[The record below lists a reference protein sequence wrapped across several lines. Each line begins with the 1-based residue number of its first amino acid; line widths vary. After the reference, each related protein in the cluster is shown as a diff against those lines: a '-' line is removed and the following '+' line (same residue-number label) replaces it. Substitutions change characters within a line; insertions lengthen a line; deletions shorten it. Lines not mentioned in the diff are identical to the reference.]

1 MIKLEHVDKYFG
13 DLHVLK
19 DVNLEVAEGEKLVII
34 GPSGS
39 GKSTTVRCMNF
50 LEEPTSG
57 HVYIDGQ
64 ELTNK
69 NKTRIV
75 RDNMSMVFQQ
85 FNLYP
90 HMTVLKNLTLAPM
103 KLHHKTKAEAEE
115 LAYHYL
121 EVVGLRDKADVYPPQ
136 LSGGQQQRIA
146 IARAL
151 CAQTKIILFDEPT
164 SALDPETI
172 QEVLDVMVKLAHEK
186 NITMVVV
193 THEMGFARN
202 VADRI
207 VSKFPQV
214 DKLWLLTG
222 EGQMFA
228 DGKLRGAQIP
238 FYNVDV
244 EQAIAHVTHL
254 EAESSL
260 VIPQAGEC
268 DLAMCYMG
276 RAMGDALPPGAVVLL
291 KAVDRDAIIP
301 GGEYVI
307 VSRKIVTLRIVRLAD
322 GEDKLRLVA
331 GDRENYDDII
341 LNVSDI
347 SSVYKVKGKLIIN
360 S

>member
-1 MIKLEHVDKYFG
+1 MAVKLELYRVFK
-13 DLHVLK
+13 
-19 DVNLEVAEGEKLVII
+19 EVAETGNISAAAK
-34 GPSGS
+34 
-39 GKSTTVRCMNF
+39 
-50 LEEPTSG
+50 
-57 HVYIDGQ
+57 
-64 ELTNK
+64 
-69 NKTRIV
+69 
-75 RDNMSMVFQQ
+75 
-85 FNLYP
+85 NLYISQSA
-90 HMTVLKNLTLAPM
+90 VSQSIKQ
-103 KLHHKTKAEAEE
+103 
-115 LAYHYL
+115 L
-121 EVVGLRDKADVYPPQ
+121 ETALQ
-136 LSGGQQQRIA
+136 
-146 IARAL
+146 ARL
-151 CAQTKIILFDEPT
+151 
-164 SALDPETI
+164 
-172 QEVLDVMVKLAHEK
+172 
-186 NITMVVV
+186 
-193 THEMGFARN
+193 FARSPRG
-202 VADRI
+202 VT
-207 VSKFPQV
+207 
-214 DKLWLLTG
+214 LTG